1 MNKDWLDIDVLE
13 DYLDGKLDAKGM
25 HFVERQA
32 LDDPFVAEALEGLR
46 QSPKRKENISILQ
59 KQLHQRIASQPIK
72 RKMWGITTQRLS
84 IAATAT
90 VAFIAVSI
98 LFFMRETNRKN
109 AEIAQRRAKGVIVN
123 LDTNTSIA
131 SNKPKQ
137 EDTQLNANESIKSA
151 LINKAVVDAKT
162 GDFAKNSKSIPPP
175 SNAEFKGSAYAYN
188 RSSEPEIAKN
198 QVAPVVMQKTEA
210 SSTLRQ
216 EIEVPGA
223 IAALATP
230 TTDNKIISG
239 RVVSEIDGQP
249 LPGASIKVAGLNK
262 GVTSDKDGFFSL
274 AIDSTKAKN
283 LSVNYLG
290 YENTIAS
297 IDHQKNLKIALKED
311 QNSLNEVVVTNYG
324 KAKNA
329 AAASAPTNAS
339 NKIVYS
345 GNVVAQ
351 NGAPVKGAIVKV
363 AGSKTTTTTDSKGA
377 FSLPVDSSF
386 KNKDILVKADGYN
399 DVALSAASDP
409 NRIRM
414 ALTGDKS
421 INEIVAVMGSNGQ
434 KKENIPAP
442 KIALRAVENLNGK
455 SAIEATKPIPVST
468 INYEQYLEN
477 NNKLFNPKGPAQY
490 VKISFRVKKNGRPT
504 EFKIVKSQ
512 SKQADAEAKRL
523 IETGPDWVLP
533 KKGTDKVEMNVKF

>member
-1 MNKDWLDIDVLE
+1 MNNDWLDIDVLE
-13 DYLDGKLDAKGM
+13 DYLDGKLDAKAM

-32 LDDPFVAEALEGLR
+32 LEDPFVAEALEGLR

-59 KQLHQRIASQPIK
+59 KQLYQRIANQPIK
-72 RKMWGITTQRLS
+72 RRMWGITTQRLS

-123 LDTNTSIA
+123 LDTNTTIA
-131 SNKPKQ
+131 SNKPYLN
-137 EDTQLNANESIKSA
+137 DTSLKANESVRSTLIDKA
-151 LINKAVVDAKT
+151 LADAKT
-162 GDFAKNSKSIPPP
+162 DDLAKNTKSIPPA
-175 SNAEFKGSAYAYN
+175 NKAEFKGSSYAQN
-188 RSSEPEIAKN
+188 RSAEAEITRTE
-198 QVAPVVMQKTEA
+198 VAPIVMQKA
-210 SSTLRQ
+210 
-216 EIEVPGA
+216 EV
-223 IAALATP
+223 AAAPAFLAP
-230 TTDNKIISG
+230 AKENKVVSG
-239 RVVSEIDGQP
+239 RVISEVDGQP

-262 GVTSDKDGFFSL
+262 VATADKDGFFSL

-283 LSVNYLG
+283 LSVSYLG

-297 IDHQKNLKIALKED
+297 IDNKKTLKIALKED
-311 QNSLNEVVVTNYG
+311 QNSLNEVVIVGYA
-324 KAKNA
+324 KAKNNA
-329 AAASAPTNAS
+329 ITSAPAIAS

-351 NGAPVKGAIVKV
+351 DGAPVKGAVVKV
-363 AGSKTTTTTDSKGA
+363 AGSKATTTTDANGA

-386 KNKDILVKADGYN
+386 KNKDILVKADGYS

-421 INEIVAVMGSNGQ
+421 INDIAMIMGSNGR

-442 KIALRAVENLNGK
+442 KIVLKAVENLDGK
-455 SAIEATKPIPVST
+455 SAGEATKPIPVST

-490 VKISFRVKKNGRPT
+490 VRIGFRVKKNGRPT
-504 EFKIVKSQ
+504 DFKIVKSLN
-512 SKQADAEAKRL
+512 KLADAEAKRL

-533 KKGTDKVEMNVKF
+533 KKGTDRVEMNVKF